1 MALEAAERCAN
12 AETRKSQA
20 GRKPVDEIVMFKVL
34 VLQALYDLSDDAAEY
49 QCGFRFD
56 RAHYSDLMPRS
67 VPI

>member
-1 MALEAAERCAN
+1 VALEAAERRAN

-34 VLQALYDLSDDAAEY
+34 VLQALYNLSDDAAEY
-49 QCGFRFD
+49 QCGFRD
-56 RAHYSDLMPRS
+56 HRARDSDLIARS

>member
-1 MALEAAERCAN
+1 MLLTNLLLHHAVGHDP
-12 AETRKSQA
+12 